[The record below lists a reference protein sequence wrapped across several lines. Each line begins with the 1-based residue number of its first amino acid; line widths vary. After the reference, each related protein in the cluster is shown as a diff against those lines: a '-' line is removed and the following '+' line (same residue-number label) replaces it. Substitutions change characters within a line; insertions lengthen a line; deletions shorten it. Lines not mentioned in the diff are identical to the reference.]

1 MKAKVAGA
9 LLTLIVLSGCAST
22 AGNQSIKNETQQ
34 SIASK
39 IIKGRTTKQ
48 DISREFGEPTRK
60 TTVDTNEDMWF
71 YSIMNSNMSAI
82 SYIPIVGLFSNGT
95 NMKNKALTITFE
107 GDKVENWNFSES
119 NDTVHNGL

>member
-9 LLTLIVLSGCAST
+9 LLTIMVLSGCAST

-48 DISREFGEPTRK
+48 DISREFGDPTRK

-95 NMKNKALTITFE
+95 DMKSKALTVTFQ
-107 GDKVENWNFSES
+107 GDKVENWSFSES
-119 NDTVHNGL
+119 NDSVHNGL

>member
-9 LLTLIVLSGCAST
+9 LLTIIVLSGCAST

-39 IIKGRTTKQ
+39 IFKGRTTKQ
-48 DISREFGEPTRK
+48 DILQQFGEPTRK
-60 TTVDTNEDMWF
+60 TTVDTNEDIWF
-71 YSIMNSNMSAI
+71 YLIMNSNMSAT

-95 NMKNKALTITFE
+95 YMKSKNLTITFTGE
-107 GDKVENWNFSES
+107 KVENWSFSES
-119 NDTVHNGL
+119 NDSVHNGL

>member
-9 LLTLIVLSGCAST
+9 LLTIIVLSGCAST

-39 IIKGRTTKQ
+39 IFKGRTTKQ
-48 DISREFGEPTRK
+48 DIQKQFGEPTRK

-71 YSIMNSNMSAI
+71 YSIMNSNMSAM

-95 NMKNKALTITFE
+95 DMKSKALTITFH
-107 GDKVENWNFSES
+107 GDKVANWTFSES
-119 NDTVHNGL
+119 NDTVHTGL

>member
-48 DISREFGEPTRK
+48 DILQEFGEPTRK
-60 TTVDTNEDMWF
+60 TAVDSNEDMWF
-71 YSIMNSNMSAI
+71 YSIMNSNMSAM
-82 SYIPIVGLFSNGT
+82 SYIPIVGLFSNET
-95 NMKNKALTITFE
+95 DMKSKALTVTFE
-107 GDKVENWNFSES
+107 GDKVENWSFSES
-119 NDTVHNGL
+119 NDSVHNGL

>member
-9 LLTLIVLSGCAST
+9 LLTIIVLSGCSST

-39 IIKGRTTKQ
+39 IFKGRTTKQ
-48 DISREFGEPTRK
+48 DIQKQFGEPTRK

-71 YSIMNSNMSAI
+71 YSIMNSNMSAM

-95 NMKNKALTITFE
+95 DMKSKNLTITFT
-107 GDKVENWNFSES
+107 GDKVENWSFSES
-119 NDTVHNGL
+119 NDSVHNGL